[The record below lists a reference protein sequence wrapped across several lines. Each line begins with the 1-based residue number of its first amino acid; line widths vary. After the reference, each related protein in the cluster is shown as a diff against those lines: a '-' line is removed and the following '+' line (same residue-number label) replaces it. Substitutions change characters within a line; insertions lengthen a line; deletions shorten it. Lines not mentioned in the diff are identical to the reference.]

1 MLIKKLIKE
10 IVNIVSKIINSDGQ
24 NPDSFRETFKVFRRS
39 KRFSKIWE
47 GSNSL
52 KLYSVE
58 VCFYQTCKFV
68 ILKENIR

>member
-39 KRFSKIWE
+39 KRFSKI
-47 GSNSL
+47 
-52 KLYSVE
+52 
-58 VCFYQTCKFV
+58 
-68 ILKENIR
+68 